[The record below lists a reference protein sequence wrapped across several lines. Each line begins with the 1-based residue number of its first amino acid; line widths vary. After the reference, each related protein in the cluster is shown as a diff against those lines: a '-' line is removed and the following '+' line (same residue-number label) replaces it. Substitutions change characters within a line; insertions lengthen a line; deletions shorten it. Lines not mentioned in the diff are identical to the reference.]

1 MLLSGIDAEYFF
13 SDVLDKA
20 CGHNSPFKMR
30 DIPAI
35 APFPPPSGTAS
46 DRFMSLWEVENDS
59 SSDTS
64 NEKRRLLRA
73 IEQRLEECVLS
84 QQPMD
89 HRTDTTYYNPKP
101 KEIYDDAMQ
110 KGYRIYSWNRRRGS
124 H

>member
-1 MLLSGIDAEYFF
+1 VLLSGIDAEYFF

-35 APFPPPSGTAS
+35 AAFPPPSGTAS

-89 HRTDTTYYNPKP
+89 MYL
-101 KEIYDDAMQ
+101 ESYDSFEEVVGNNGTPQ
-110 KGYRIYSWNRRRGS
+110 RSFF
-124 H
+124 